1 MTYNSVPSNNDDTY
15 KNYRTQWW
23 LHTFFTQVKNETD
36 KSKVLILLIYFSK
49 SGKVQA
55 WNGKSTKVMSPSWHF
70 YQLFLCKAE
79 LNLTSY

>member
-55 WNGKSTKVMSPSWHF
+55 
-70 YQLFLCKAE
+70 
-79 LNLTSY
+79 